1 MLKAAATDLA
11 NRRPVWDALGELF
24 LDTDRSY
31 WRKQRVSTLATSPY
45 NLEEIE
51 HILFYEVYPILKWNL
66 LSIAGEWV
74 GFDEK
79 WLEEQI
85 MRRLES
91 PYRFFHIF
99 NFGRLS
105 FGKDPEW
112 LATKLAIA
120 QARSGS
126 TSAL

>member
-112 LATKLAIA
+112 IATKLAIA
-120 QARSGS
+120 QARSGP